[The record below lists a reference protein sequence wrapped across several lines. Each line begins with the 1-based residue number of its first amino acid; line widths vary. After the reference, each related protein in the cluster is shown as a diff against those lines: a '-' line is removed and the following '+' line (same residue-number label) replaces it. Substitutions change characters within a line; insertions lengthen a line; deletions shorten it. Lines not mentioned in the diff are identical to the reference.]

1 MGIAL
6 LVVAYNSPHEGIDR
20 LIESLQ
26 GLESHDQSIDE
37 IEMIVVQND
46 SGPAYK
52 RNGAVTLQGHGN
64 IGFGAGVRLAL
75 ENSSSE
81 TIVIANPDCHLK
93 EDRGLRELIACLQKS
108 PTHSI
113 VSPLVVDRSGK
124 IEHHAYGDWTFTPT
138 RYLMR
143 AWIRLVLQRGSSTQI
158 PKGLKLP
165 GTFLVMNRD
174 VAYELGP
181 FDPKFFLYGED
192 RDMCRRA
199 RAMKI
204 ELLLCREAV
213 AIHEGGVS
221 AKTVPNIVTR
231 GQAAAALEIARRKF
245 GFFGFVLAGLDLFLT
260 SRSSEIRTIRI
271 AEIRRSLRWEKG

>member
-20 LIESLQ
+20 LIESLADSKPH
-26 GLESHDQSIDE
+26 EECTNE
-37 IEMIVVQND
+37 IEVVVVQND

-81 TIVIANPDCHLK
+81 IVAIANPDCYL
-93 EDRGLRELIACLQKS
+93 EEGRGLRELIACLQNG

-113 VSPLVVDRSGK
+113 VSPLVVGHSGK

-138 RYLMR
+138 RYLIR
-143 AWIRLVLQRGSSTQI
+143 AWSRLVLQLGSSARI
-158 PKGLKLP
+158 PRGLKLP
-165 GTFLVMNRD
+165 GTFLIMNRD
-174 VAYELGP
+174 VANGLGP

-199 RAMKI
+199 RAMNI
-204 ELLLCREAV
+204 ELLLCREAI

-221 AKTVPNIVTR
+221 AKSVPHIVTR

-245 GFFGFVLAGLDLFLT
+245 GFLGSVLAGFDLLVT
-260 SRSSEIRTIRI
+260 SRSSDIRKIRL
-271 AEIRRSLRWEKG
+271 AEIRHSFGREKT